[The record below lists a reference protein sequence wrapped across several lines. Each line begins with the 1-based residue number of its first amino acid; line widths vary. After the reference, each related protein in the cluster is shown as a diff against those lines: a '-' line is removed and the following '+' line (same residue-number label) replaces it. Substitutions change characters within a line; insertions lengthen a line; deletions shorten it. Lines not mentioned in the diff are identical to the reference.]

1 MLRRSKGLAGES
13 PHSLIELERRLF
25 ATTYSK
31 CMRCC
36 KHFGSTND
44 LTLGRL
50 EDGRMEHAIGAC
62 DHGRLARAAIDE
74 GELAIGGARPV
85 LG

>member
-13 PHSLIELERRLF
+13 PHSLIELKRRLF

-36 KHFGSTND
+36 KYFGSTKD

-50 EDGRMEHAIGAC
+50 EDARMEHAIGAC

-74 GELAIGGARPV
+74 GELAKGGARPV